1 MNSLANAFVCL
12 DIKNILDFVA
22 NDEHAKS
29 ELWGNARYCTSSPFA
44 FAALAQFPS
53 IISAAAS
60 LNGVRLFIDNEDYPH

>member
-1 MNSLANAFVCL
+1 MNSLADAFVCL

-29 ELWGNARYCTSSPFA
+29 ELWGNAGYCMSSPSA
-44 FAALAQFPS
+44 FAAIAQFPS

-60 LNGVRLFIDNEDYPH
+60 LHGVRLFIDNEDYPH